1 MQKKDSIPAPRLKVL
16 VLVDESNVGSSV
28 RTAGRGL
35 DWLKLRD
42 FLAGPNTGRDL
53 IEMVVYAG
61 LPPAIPKWKD
71 ERGKKNKFLHW
82 LRSKGIKEKNKDRE
96 PAQEG

>member
-1 MQKKDSIPAPRLKVL
+1 MQRRKQPNVSRPARLL

-28 RTAGRGL
+28 RSVGRGL

-42 FLAGPNTGRDL
+42 FLAGSGSGREL

-61 LPPAIPKWKD
+61 LPPAVPLWQD
-71 ERGKKNKFLHW
+71 ERDKKNKFVHW
-82 LRSKGIKEKNKDRE
+82 LRANGFMS
-96 PAQEG
+96 

>member
-1 MQKKDSIPAPRLKVL
+1 MKNQKTNHIGSPRQRLL

-42 FLAGPNTGRDL
+42 FLAGPTTGREL
-53 IEMVVYAG
+53 IEMPLFLEPEIYINVPLEATYQAAFRGVPRRWRVV
-61 LPPAIPKWKD
+61 LEPP
-71 ERGKKNKFLHW
+71 
-82 LRSKGIKEKNKDRE
+82 SS
-96 PAQEG
+96 

>member
-1 MQKKDSIPAPRLKVL
+1 MRKKDTSAHSRLL

-42 FLAGPNTGRDL
+42 FLAGPSTGREL
-53 IEMVVYAG
+53 IEMVVYARTTARHADLAG
-61 LPPAIPKWKD
+61 
-71 ERGKKNKFLHW
+71 
-82 LRSKGIKEKNKDRE
+82 
-96 PAQEG
+96 